1 MTEIRLSARQQAN
14 DDASKKKKKKK
25 FRNSERLLGS
35 ADAEKRGATPNPCML
50 RRVCGWLSL
59 LSAAKPMHQCQLSA
73 QYAVIHQRRPSRHSR
88 TPLPAAAS
96 LLVISSFPTSS
107 RLPSTPRAAGTQR
120 RRTPLTGRSR
130 PPSAVDICF
139 PFVYS
144 AAVIHGRRRRLR

>member
-1 MTEIRLSARQQAN
+1 MTEIRLSARQHAN
-14 DDASKKKKKKK
+14 DDASKKR

-50 RRVCGWLSL
+50 RRLCGWLSL

-73 QYAVIHQRRPSRHSR
+73 QYAAIHQRRPSRHSR

-96 LLVISSFPTSS
+96 LLVISSFPTSPH
-107 RLPSTPRAAGTQR
+107 LPSTPRAAGTQR